1 MNFAGALQVAAR
13 GCAVFV
19 SCRKLGSANGN
30 RTRIAPVQ
38 SSSVQSK
45 CLTLR
50 SVRTLKWLATPPR
63 NRDVAARWLRTAPLA
78 ERRPW
83 SIPNNDVFLPKN
95 YACFGNRSASSRAA
109 QILTGAASAICR
121 KRSSL
126 SRRTISS
133 RLRWVMSW
141 TDPTR
146 GVHLPVLSHT
156 GVTLPS
162 PVNRASRKFL
172 PQAQ

>member
-1 MNFAGALQVAAR
+1 MNFSGPLRVAPR
-13 GCAVFV
+13 GCAKSV
-19 SCRKLGSANGN
+19 SYRKLGSANGN
-30 RTRIAPVQ
+30 RTRIGPVQ
-38 SSSVQSK
+38 SSSVRSK

-50 SVRTLKWLATPPR
+50 SVGTGRPAPGETR
-63 NRDVAARWLRTAPLA
+63 NPDVAARWLRTAPLA

-162 PVNRASRKFL
+162 PVNRPSRKFL
-172 PQAQ
+172 SQAQ